1 MMGYWNSRTGRERA
15 LIGVALLLV
24 IVALLQFAIVR
35 PLMAAKADSKLALEA
50 ASRQLD
56 VVSAEL
62 TSQTTRV
69 AGATA
74 ARASSQNLRSDLLQ
88 LANARGLSVSRLQTA
103 EDGRLILQFER
114 TVPTLVYAWLADADM
129 RYGAVPE
136 RVTMFAEEAGY
147 VRASFEFAGGGS

>member
-1 MMGYWNSRTGRERA
+1 MGYWNSRTGRERG

-35 PLMAAKADSKLALEA
+35 PLMAVKADSKLALEA

-103 EDGRLILQFER
+103 DDGRLILQFER

>member
-1 MMGYWNSRTGRERA
+1 MMGYWNSRTGREQA

-103 EDGRLILQFER
+103 DDGRLILQFER

>member
-1 MMGYWNSRTGRERA
+1 MGYWNSRTGRERA
-15 LIGVALLLV
+15 LIGVALLLL

-103 EDGRLILQFER
+103 DDGRLILQFER

>member
-1 MMGYWNSRTGRERA
+1 MGYWNSRTGRERA

-35 PLMAAKADSKLALEA
+35 PLMAAKADSKL
-50 ASRQLD
+50 
-56 VVSAEL
+56 EL

-103 EDGRLILQFER
+103 DDGRLILQFER
-114 TVPTLVYAWLADADM
+114 TVPTLVYAWLADADL

>member
-1 MMGYWNSRTGRERA
+1 MGYWNSRTGRERG

-62 TSQTTRV
+62 TSQTARV

-103 EDGRLILQFER
+103 DDGRLILQFER

>member
-1 MMGYWNSRTGRERA
+1 MGYWNSRTGRERA

-35 PLMAAKADSKLALEA
+35 PLMAVKADSKLALEA

-88 LANARGLSVSRLQTA
+88 LANARGLSVLRLQTA
-103 EDGRLILQFER
+103 DDGRLILQFER

>member
-35 PLMAAKADSKLALEA
+35 PLMAAKADWKLALEA

-88 LANARGLSVSRLQTA
+88 LANARGLSVLRLQTA
-103 EDGRLILQFER
+103 DDGRLILQFER